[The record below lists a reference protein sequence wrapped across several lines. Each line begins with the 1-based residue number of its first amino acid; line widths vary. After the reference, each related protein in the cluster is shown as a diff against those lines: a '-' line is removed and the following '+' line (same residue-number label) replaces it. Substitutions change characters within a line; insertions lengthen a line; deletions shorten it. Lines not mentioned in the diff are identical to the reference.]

1 MKSYFSQKSE
11 NLSYISKVANN
22 FSMGLVNPLLLVVFI
37 PQIAEYAVPVATMFG
52 TFITF
57 ITQRGFAKNA
67 IKRNRFGVMLDF
79 TRENL
84 MEVMILDGFLFLS
97 NIAALYFYPTAG
109 YMTIPL
115 TGILNYFIDQVVA
128 EDSNKIFASDSDG
141 GEFRTYYDNMKTQYG
156 TGAAFLGNG
165 MSILLTTVFTV
176 DFTQCVILLIIKEVI
191 VFPIVVCRRSSVRE
205 DAIKMI
211 VHER

>member
-57 ITQRGFAKNA
+57 ITQR
-67 IKRNRFGVMLDF
+67 
-79 TRENL
+79 
-84 MEVMILDGFLFLS
+84 
-97 NIAALYFYPTAG
+97 
-109 YMTIPL
+109 
-115 TGILNYFIDQVVA
+115 
-128 EDSNKIFASDSDG
+128 DSLK
-141 GEFRTYYDNMKTQYG
+141 MQ
-156 TGAAFLGNG
+156 
-165 MSILLTTVFTV
+165 
-176 DFTQCVILLIIKEVI
+176 
-191 VFPIVVCRRSSVRE
+191 SSG
-205 DAIKMI
+205 I